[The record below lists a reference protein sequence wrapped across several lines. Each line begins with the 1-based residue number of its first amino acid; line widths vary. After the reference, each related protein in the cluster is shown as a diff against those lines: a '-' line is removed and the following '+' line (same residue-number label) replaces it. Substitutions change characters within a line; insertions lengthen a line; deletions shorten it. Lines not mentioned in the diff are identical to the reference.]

1 MFRAILFD
9 LGDTLLDFRPLDTK
23 AIVRQGAIDSYQR
36 LKEIGVKNLPSVDR
50 YRRGN
55 ITAVQW
61 HLVLSHLRRRELNVL
76 RLMRRRTVRLG
87 APDEDALMLEL
98 GWLWYRPVVAYSS
111 IEPDLI
117 ATLQMFRNAGLKLG
131 IVSNTFIGGP
141 LLDRHLEV
149 MGLSDYLPIR
159 IYSSELGYRK
169 PHPKIFEAALAAI
182 GTRPEETLFVGDVVK
197 NDIIG
202 AGRMGMTTALKQ
214 PLSMAG
220 KHKLANHLIRRISD
234 LIPIV
239 LPAAQLAATRA

>member
-23 AIVRQGAIDSYQR
+23 AIVRQGARDSYER
-36 LKEIGVKNLPSVDR
+36 LKQLGTCKLPSVDQ
-50 YRRGN
+50 YRRRN
-55 ITAVQW
+55 VFAVQMGMVW
-61 HLVLSHLRRRELNVL
+61 SHLRRRELNVL
-76 RLMRRRTVRLG
+76 NLMRRRTVNLG

-98 GWLWYRPVVAYSS
+98 GWLWYKPVVAYSS

-117 ATLQMFRNAGLKLG
+117 ATLQMFRNAGLKMG

-159 IYSSELGYRK
+159 IYSSETGYRK
-169 PHPKIFEAALAAI
+169 PHPRIFEIALDAI
-182 GTRPEETLFVGDVVK
+182 GTRPEETIFVGDMVK
-197 NDIIG
+197 NDIFG

-220 KHKLANHLIRRISD
+220 KHHLADHLIRRISD
-234 LIPIV
+234 LVPIV
-239 LPAAQLAATRA
+239 LPAAEKAATRA